1 MTADARRDDRTSVV
15 AFMMLVIILERE
27 MAKMKFPMLCNM
39 LTREGVESCGDGGCN
54 CLFVC
59 CRGNGNESLTRR

>member
-39 LTREGVESCGDGGCN
+39 LKG
-54 CLFVC
+54 
-59 CRGNGNESLTRR
+59 RR